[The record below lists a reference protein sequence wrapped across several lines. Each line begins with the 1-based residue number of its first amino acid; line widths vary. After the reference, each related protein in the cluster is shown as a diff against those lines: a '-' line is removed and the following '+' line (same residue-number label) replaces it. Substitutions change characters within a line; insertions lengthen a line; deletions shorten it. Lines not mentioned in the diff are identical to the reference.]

1 MVMVT
6 ISVKAAFIICNGASR
21 KDFDLN
27 RLKPYPTFGCNAL
40 YREWEPTWLVS
51 IDEGITK
58 EIRDSDFDD
67 DRHIV
72 PPYEEQFEPA
82 EYNPKQPRSNA
93 GMNAVQEAIRRGYDK
108 LYILGMDF
116 ILEDDRFTMSNLYD
130 GTDNYTM
137 DTRATAND
145 QMARTGY
152 LSWFCNQH
160 PDVSFRFV
168 IPEGVKSVRKV
179 NAPNV
184 AGTFY
189 STLEKRLDEDVL

>member
-1 MVMVT
+1 M
-6 ISVKAAFIICNGASR
+6 KAAFIICNGASR
-21 KDFDLN
+21 KGFDLD

-58 EIRDSDFDD
+58 EIQDSEFDD
-67 DRHIV
+67 GRHIV
-72 PPYEEQFEPA
+72 PPFEDQFEPA

-93 GMNAVQEAIRRGYDK
+93 GMNAIKEAISRGYDK

-116 ILEDDRFTMSNLYD
+116 ILEDDRFTMSNVYD

-137 DTRATAND
+137 ETRATEND

-152 LSWFCNQH
+152 LSWFCRQH

-168 IPEGVKSVRKV
+168 IPRDIKTIRRI
-179 NAPNV
+179 NAQNV

-189 STLEKRLDEDVL
+189 STLEKRIDEDVL